1 MEISIA
7 WSTILKIIVTGALV
21 YVVVPALL
29 VLRDA
34 FLWWVLERSL
44 VNSTL
49 EKAIIDRSNVLR
61 LLQGELSLS
70 ETLVSTENGLEFYLD
85 DKRVSRDEFEK
96 YSSRRDSVINRLQRA
111 EALIVRRKK
120 IIDWF
125 ISHYKLNSMSNPIP
139 EIEPRIQEYLKR
151 LSGEQSA

>member
-7 WSTILKIIVTGALV
+7 WTTILKIIATGALV
-21 YVVVPALL
+21 YVIVPALL

-34 FLWWVLERSL
+34 LLWWVLERSL

-61 LLQGELSLS
+61 LLKGELSLA
-70 ETLVSTENGLEFYLD
+70 ETIVGSGDDIEFYLD
-85 DKRVSRDEFEK
+85 DKRVSWDEFEK

-125 ISHYKLNSMSNPIP
+125 ISHYKLTSMSNPIP
-139 EIEPRIQEYLKR
+139 EIEPSTKEYLKR
-151 LSGEQSA
+151 LSVEQNG